1 MKRIDFRNLVAALIG
16 AVINRSI
23 ILMMNP
29 FGIAYFASAYMYK
42 PGRGLLAV
50 ASILGMSSA
59 LPVNVLIKY
68 VGVMMGIVIMTK
80 ILEIRKIV
88 VSPIK
93 MAIISGVM
101 VSVAGFAYS
110 LGLNGLYRQD
120 LLRIAEL
127 SLLEGVVALVSVFI
141 FNKAVGVILNRSGEK
156 SIGNEEQIGLGI
168 MLALCVF
175 ALRGDMIAR
184 YSVMEA
190 FIFFVLLYIGYSYGS
205 GAGAVSG
212 ACIGG
217 VLAYLQ
223 NDMAI
228 MGYMCVLGILAGA
241 FRERGRILSGT
252 LYLASAALIGY
263 LGVPWLFQTTTVRG
277 ILAGS
282 LLFLLLPDGFVKA
295 VGSQKITKPEM
306 LAAGNTGANINSTA
320 INGSEKMTK
329 DRLREFST
337 SFKKISRT
345 FNESVRPRIDLTK
358 EELDEA
364 FDELTNN
371 VCSQCSRCEYC
382 WEREYF
388 DTYNA
393 ATNILDY
400 FSKNGEME
408 KGQVPISFKR
418 RCINI
423 EGFLNET
430 SRVMEVAKLNLNWKN
445 RLMESR
451 LAVAGQLCEV
461 AGIID
466 EFADGLNE
474 ENIII
479 QSEADRLKQKLA
491 FGKVNVKSLTIVEK
505 PNHRKTVYMVAKTRR
520 GRSVTSKEITE
531 IIKEVLG
538 RSYTLAKG
546 SRLMISK
553 EYNTFEF
560 VEDIRFRTLQGVAK
574 TMKSKESVS
583 GDSYTFMPLDTGQLV
598 MSLSDGMGSGEAANE
613 DSEYIIEVLEQLMES
628 GFSKHSAIR
637 LINSVMFLK
646 SDKQAFSTIDMG
658 IMDLYSG
665 MCEFI
670 KVGASTTFIKNKNK
684 VEAIRSTTLP
694 IGAFTQ
700 VEYEGISWELSD
712 GDMVIMVTDGIVNS
726 LEGEDK
732 DENLKEY
739 IANLNINN
747 PQEIANMVLEYAML
761 NSGFDIS
768 DDMTVLTCGFYKTN
782 N

>member
-1 MKRIDFRNLVAALIG
+1 MKKIDFRNLIVALVS

-42 PGRGLLAV
+42 PGRGLLAL

-68 VGVMMGIVIMTK
+68 VGVIMGIIIITK
-80 ILEIRKIV
+80 LLEIRKVV
-88 VSPIK
+88 VSPVK
-93 MAIISGVM
+93 MAVISGIL

-120 LLRIAEL
+120 LLRTAVI
-127 SLLEGVVALVSVFI
+127 SSLEGITALVSVFI
-141 FNKAVGVILNRSGEK
+141 FNKAVGTILNRKGEK
-156 SIGNEEQIGLGI
+156 IISNEEQISLGI
-168 MLALCVF
+168 VFALCVF
-175 ALRGDMIAR
+175 AFQGEMIAR
-184 YSVMEA
+184 YSIMEA
-190 FIFFVLLYIGYSYGS
+190 FIFFILLYMGYCYGA
-205 GAGAVSG
+205 GAGAVAG
-212 ACIGG
+212 ACIGS
-217 VLAYLQ
+217 VLAYQQ
-223 NDMAI
+223 NDIAV
-228 MGYMCVLGILAGA
+228 MGFMCVLGILAGV
-241 FRERGRILSGT
+241 FRERGRILSGAV
-252 LYLASAALIGY
+252 YLAGVGLIGY
-263 LGVPWLFQTTTVRG
+263 LGIPWLLQMTTVRG

-282 LLFLLLPDGFVKA
+282 LLFLLLPDSFVRVAGRQRIK
-295 VGSQKITKPEM
+295 KPEM
-306 LAAGNTGANINSTA
+306 LTSDNI
-320 INGSEKMTK
+320 EKMTK
-329 DRLREFST
+329 DRLREFSS
-337 SFKKISRT
+337 SFKKISQT
-345 FNESVRPRIDLTK
+345 FNESVQPRIDLTK
-358 EELDEA
+358 EEVDEA
-364 FDELTNN
+364 FDELTSN
-371 VCSQCSRCEYC
+371 VCSRCSRCEYC

-408 KGQVPISFKR
+408 RSQVPISFKR

-466 EFADGLNE
+466 EFADELEE
-474 ENIII
+474 ENIVI

-491 FGKVNVKSLTIVEK
+491 LSKINVKSLTIVEK
-505 PNHRKTVYMVAKTRR
+505 LNHRKTIYMVAKTRR
-520 GRSVTSKEITE
+520 GRCVTSKEIGE

-538 RSYTLAKG
+538 RNYTLAKG
-546 SRLMISK
+546 SRMVVSK

-560 VEDIRFRTLQGVAK
+560 VEDIRFRTLHGVAK
-574 TMKSKESVS
+574 TIKAKESVS
-583 GDSYTFMPLDTGQLV
+583 GDSYTFMPLDTGQLI
-598 MSLSDGMGSGEAANE
+598 MSLSDGMGAGEAANE
-613 DSEYIIEVLEQLMES
+613 DSEYIIEVLEQMMES

-658 IMDLYSG
+658 ILDLYSG
-665 MCEFI
+665 ICEFI
-670 KVGASTTFIKNKNK
+670 KIGASTTFIKNKNRA
-684 VEAIRSTTLP
+684 EAIRSTTLP
-694 IGAFTQ
+694 VGAFTQ
-700 VEYEGISWELSD
+700 VEYDGISRELSD
-712 GDMVIMVTDGIVNS
+712 GDMIIMVSDGIINS
-726 LEGEDK
+726 LEGEDN
-732 DENLKEY
+732 DENLREY

-747 PQEIANMVLEYAML
+747 PQELANMVLEYSMQ
-761 NSGFDIS
+761 NSNFDIN
-768 DDMTVLTCGFYKTN
+768 DDMTVLTCGFYKTSN
-782 N
+782 

>member
-1 MKRIDFRNLVAALIG
+1 MKKIDFKNLIVALVG
-16 AVINRSI
+16 AVINRSV

-42 PGRGLLAV
+42 PGRGLLAL
-50 ASILGMSSA
+50 ASIIGMSSA

-68 VGVMMGIVIMTK
+68 VGVIMGIIIITK
-80 ILEIRKIV
+80 LLEMRKIV

-93 MAIISGVM
+93 MAAISGILI
-101 VSVAGFAYS
+101 SVAGFAYS
-110 LGLNGLYRQD
+110 LGLNGSNRQD
-120 LLRIAEL
+120 LLRTAVI
-127 SLLEGVVALVSVFI
+127 SSLEGIIALVSVFI
-141 FNKAVGVILNRSGEK
+141 FNKAVVTILNRKGETNISNEAQV
-156 SIGNEEQIGLGI
+156 SIGIV
-168 MLALCVF
+168 LALSVF
-175 ALRGDMIAR
+175 AFRGEMLAR

-190 FIFFVLLYIGYSYGS
+190 VIFFALLYMGYCY
-205 GAGAVSG
+205 GAGAGAIAG
-212 ACIGG
+212 ACIGS
-217 VLAYLQ
+217 VLAYQQ
-223 NDMAI
+223 NDIAV
-228 MGYMCVLGILAGA
+228 MGFMCVLGILAGV

-252 LYLASAALIGY
+252 TYLAGVALIGY
-263 LGVPWLFQTTTVRG
+263 LGVPWLLQTTTVRG
-277 ILAGS
+277 ILAGG
-282 LLFLLLPDGFVKA
+282 LLFLLLPDGFVGIT
-295 VGSQKITKPEM
+295 GSQKIKKAEM
-306 LAAGNTGANINSTA
+306 LTTENNI
-320 INGSEKMTK
+320 EKMTK
-329 DRLREFST
+329 DRLREFSA
-337 SFKKISRT
+337 SFKKISQT

-358 EELDEA
+358 EEVDEA
-364 FDELTNN
+364 FDELTGN
-371 VCSQCSRCEYC
+371 VCSSCSRSEYC

-393 ATNILDY
+393 TTNILDY

-408 KGQVPISFKR
+408 RSQVPISFKR

-466 EFADGLNE
+466 EFADELEE
-474 ENIII
+474 ENIVI

-491 FGKVNVKSLTIVEK
+491 LSKINVKSLTIVEK
-505 PNHRKTVYMVAKTRR
+505 LNHRKTIYMVAKTRR
-520 GRSVTSKEITE
+520 GRCVTSKEIGE

-538 RSYTLAKG
+538 RTYTLDKG
-546 SRLMISK
+546 SRMVISK

-560 VEDIRFRTLQGVAK
+560 VEDIRFRTLHGVAK
-574 TMKSKESVS
+574 TVKAKESVS
-583 GDSYTFMPLDTGQLV
+583 GDSYTFMPLDTGQLI
-598 MSLSDGMGSGEAANE
+598 MSLSDGMGAGEAANE

-658 IMDLYSG
+658 ILDLYSG

-670 KVGASTTFIKNKNK
+670 KIGASTTFIKNKNR

-694 IGAFTQ
+694 VGAFTQ
-700 VEYEGISWELSD
+700 VEYDGISRELSD
-712 GDMVIMVTDGIVNS
+712 GDIIIMVTDGVINS
-726 LEGEDK
+726 LGGEDK
-732 DENLKEY
+732 DDELKEY

-747 PQEIANMVLEYAML
+747 PQELANTVLEYSMQ
-761 NSGFDIS
+761 NTHFDIN
-768 DDMTVLTCGFYKTN
+768 DDMTVLTCGFYKTSN
-782 N
+782 

>member
-1 MKRIDFRNLVAALIG
+1 MKKIDFRNLIVALIS

-42 PGRGLLAV
+42 PGRGLLAL

-68 VGVMMGIVIMTK
+68 VGVIMGIIIITK
-80 ILEIRKIV
+80 LLEIRKVV
-88 VSPIK
+88 VSPVK
-93 MAIISGVM
+93 MAVISGIL

-120 LLRIAEL
+120 LLRTAVIA
-127 SLLEGVVALVSVFI
+127 SLEGIIALVSVFI
-141 FNKAVGVILNRSGEK
+141 FNKAVGTILNRKGEK
-156 SIGNEEQIGLGI
+156 IISNEEQISLGI
-168 MLALCVF
+168 VFALCVF
-175 ALRGDMIAR
+175 AFQGEMIAR
-184 YSVMEA
+184 YSIMEA
-190 FIFFVLLYIGYSYGS
+190 FIFFILLYMGYCYGA
-205 GAGAVSG
+205 GAGAVAG
-212 ACIGG
+212 ACIGS
-217 VLAYLQ
+217 VLAYQQ
-223 NDMAI
+223 NDIAV
-228 MGYMCVLGILAGA
+228 MGFMCVLGILAGV
-241 FRERGRILSGT
+241 FRERGRILSGAV
-252 LYLASAALIGY
+252 YLAGVGLIGY
-263 LGVPWLFQTTTVRG
+263 LGIPWLLQMTTVRG

-282 LLFLLLPDGFVKA
+282 LLFLLLPDSFVRVAGRQRMK
-295 VGSQKITKPEM
+295 KPEM
-306 LAAGNTGANINSTA
+306 LTSDNI
-320 INGSEKMTK
+320 EKMTK
-329 DRLREFST
+329 DRLREFSS
-337 SFKKISRT
+337 SFKKISQT
-345 FNESVRPRIDLTK
+345 FNESVQPRIDLTK
-358 EELDEA
+358 EEVDEA
-364 FDELTNN
+364 FDELTSN
-371 VCSQCSRCEYC
+371 VCSRCSRCEYC

-408 KGQVPISFKR
+408 RSQVPISFKR

-466 EFADGLNE
+466 EFADELEE
-474 ENIII
+474 ENIVI

-491 FGKVNVKSLTIVEK
+491 LSKINVKSLTIVEK
-505 PNHRKTVYMVAKTRR
+505 LNHRKTIYMVAKTRR
-520 GRSVTSKEITE
+520 GRCVTSKEIGE

-538 RSYTLAKG
+538 RNYTLAKG
-546 SRLMISK
+546 SRMVVSK

-560 VEDIRFRTLQGVAK
+560 VEDIRFRTLHGVAK
-574 TMKSKESVS
+574 TIKAKESVS
-583 GDSYTFMPLDTGQLV
+583 GDSYTFMPLDTGQLI
-598 MSLSDGMGSGEAANE
+598 MSLSDGMGAGEAANE
-613 DSEYIIEVLEQLMES
+613 DSEYIIEVLEQMMES

-658 IMDLYSG
+658 ILDLYSG
-665 MCEFI
+665 ICEFI
-670 KVGASTTFIKNKNK
+670 KIGASTTFIKNKNRA
-684 VEAIRSTTLP
+684 EAIRSTTLP
-694 IGAFTQ
+694 VGAFTQ
-700 VEYEGISWELSD
+700 VEYDGISRELSD
-712 GDMVIMVTDGIVNS
+712 GDMIIMVSDGIINS

-732 DENLKEY
+732 DENLREY

-747 PQEIANMVLEYAML
+747 PQELANMVLEYSMQ
-761 NSGFDIS
+761 NSNFDIN
-768 DDMTVLTCGFYKTN
+768 DDMTVLTCGFYKTSN
-782 N
+782 